1 MTLGAQWHKM
11 KKWCEISHVKMLQ
24 YIQDCRRKEHGPY
37 YEILNFFYMIIG
49 LKTTK
54 FHISMTANKLKIKF
68 LSQNSYC
75 FIHKR

>member
-37 YEILNFFYMIIG
+37 YEILNFFLYDYWF
-49 LKTTK
+49 KNYK
-54 FHISMTANKLKIKF
+54 ISYFNDRK
-68 LSQNSYC
+68 
-75 FIHKR
+75 

>member
-24 YIQDCRRKEHGPY
+24 YLERRKGHGPY
-37 YEILNFFYMIIG
+37 YEILIFFFCMIIG
-49 LKTTK
+49 LKNTK

-68 LSQNSYC
+68 LSQNSHC